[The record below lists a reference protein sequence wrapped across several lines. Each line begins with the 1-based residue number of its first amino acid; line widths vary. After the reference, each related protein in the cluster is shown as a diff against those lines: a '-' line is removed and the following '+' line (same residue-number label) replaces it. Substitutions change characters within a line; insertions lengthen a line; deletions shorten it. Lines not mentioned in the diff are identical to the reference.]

1 MVGLNPFGLRATR
14 NFTEKVVSRIAEGI
28 STGGGQIAVERF
40 EVADSLLWPSLRIRF
55 RVLADA
61 PKLQDPNK
69 VISLIQQEKGYT
81 VSSEWR
87 PEPFFFFVF
96 TNRLSIDRNVEALI

>member
-1 MVGLNPFGLRATR
+1 M
-14 NFTEKVVSRIAEGI
+14 
-28 STGGGQIAVERF
+28 
-40 EVADSLLWPSLRIRF
+40 ADSLLWPSLRIRF

-96 TNRLSIDRNVEALI
+96 TNRLSIDRNVEALIRFVKDAPFKTPRVRIRRTRHVIRRPEAGFFAEAADLCL